1 MGRLH
6 RPLLLLVIFLLA
18 FLSVISVIEGRRM
31 RLTKSDGS
39 IGVDDQKFLLALG
52 LIHAI
57 LGIPFAFPGW
67 LAGLPLGLLGGLPG
81 GLGGFAGGLAAL
93 PGRGLGGVSEESGFA
108 RLPGHDY
115 DGFSGLGGFAGRRLG
130 RIPVG
135 FGGFPGGLGGAW
147 GGPGGFDG
155 GLAQGYYAGK
165 AKVKRRN

>member
-1 MGRLH
+1 
-6 RPLLLLVIFLLA
+6 
-18 FLSVISVIEGRRM
+18 M

-67 LAGLPLGLLGGLPG
+67 LAGLPL
-81 GLGGFAGGLAAL
+81 
-93 PGRGLGGVSEESGFA
+93 EESGFA